1 MPKFTEAQ
9 LARLPYVLKKIQED
23 AGYRRLM
30 QKRGLIEDIKN
41 DAGVAPWSNKVMKYD
56 SLASSK
62 KISKLEVI
70 AVKQSIIDLL
80 KEAGVLEIVHEE
92 VTIEMMQAWLEANKP
107 VFMISG
113 SQVNLQ
119 RMGLDGLVGIDGLV
133 REYLP
138 DSDEVKKAIDIIH
151 ERKAELETPSV
162 AFTGGGPSATSSA
175 VDFLK
180 KVEPKDLQVVWISPE
195 EKAPSIPRKI
205 VLLHTDDDESMKYEW
220 IPGYISDLIFEDD
233 KSIQKIKV
241 FDLVGRKD
249 RDIECDLLVHTH
261 NQYDYFGSEA
271 QTTRINGCRDH
282 ITRMLDEK
290 SPGNRLVRDLAIYPE
305 HEYSD
310 LALRIEND
318 WTVDLEDDE
327 LLVKE
332 IDRLVRR
339 ESGGNHAGN
348 LVVSGKNPMIKRVM
362 FLAAMRGYRGYYRQI
377 SVPAGSRQRTAD
389 ADNTLKTMKER
400 CSWREF
406 KGRLVKDGTSYHGK
420 KFSLGV
426 INQHGEPVSNVP
438 HVDAIINEAGKTKIT
453 PLVQAMERKEYISVF
468 EGEELVSKN
477 PTLFGGTGFFKKD
490 LNDLSHQEVEFPSA
504 TLAPANKAPY
514 RTEPLEWKE
523 IFDTTLRLL
532 TNVKA

>member
-30 QKRGLIEDIKN
+30 QKCGLIEDIKN
-41 DAGVAPWSNKVMKYD
+41 DAGIAPRSNKVMKYD

-70 AVKQSIIDLL
+70 AVKQTIIDLL
-80 KEAGVLEIVHEE
+80 KEAGVLEIVRKE

-119 RMGLDGLVGIDGLV
+119 RMGLDALVGIDGLV

-138 DSDEVKKAIDIIH
+138 DSDEVKKAINIIH

-271 QTTRINGCRDH
+271 RTTRINGCRDH

-348 LVVSGKNPMIKRVM
+348 LAVSGENP
-362 FLAAMRGYRGYYRQI
+362 
-377 SVPAGSRQRTAD
+377 
-389 ADNTLKTMKER
+389 
-400 CSWREF
+400 
-406 KGRLVKDGTSYHGK
+406 
-420 KFSLGV
+420 
-426 INQHGEPVSNVP
+426 
-438 HVDAIINEAGKTKIT
+438 
-453 PLVQAMERKEYISVF
+453 
-468 EGEELVSKN
+468 
-477 PTLFGGTGFFKKD
+477 
-490 LNDLSHQEVEFPSA
+490 
-504 TLAPANKAPY
+504 
-514 RTEPLEWKE
+514 
-523 IFDTTLRLL
+523 
-532 TNVKA
+532 